1 MQDIPSFFIDQRID
15 QLSDERSIKRAYAKA
30 LKNIDQETELDAFQA
45 LRESYEYAVNWTRH
59 RLWQEQQAASN
70 ELEASAESAAE
81 QIEPTATA
89 IVAENSE
96 PSSPVPEAST
106 SADTAV
112 DAEAAWCDTIPLHPV
127 LEVEPAQEAIALS
140 VDDPVEVARSALQT
154 LLARV
159 AEDENKPGHAEAELL
174 AMLDDER
181 LINVEARDY
190 FEWVLAGHLAQGWQP
205 GNGDLFGAAVTCFA
219 WNEDKY
225 RILRFGDLGY
235 HINNGLI
242 ELSAFNAQNPEA
254 VAHQIGLIRRGRDPL
269 MPDKRFIRD
278 HILMIEAMVERYPT
292 WLAMVSSRDHIQ
304 AWRDAADQYK
314 ITRVA
319 KVASAEKSE
328 SFWSKYGLSF
338 FFLFFFMISA
348 LRTCEP
354 DRNRAHAP
362 EMVVA
367 PSFLKATGNGRDL
380 ELGRAF
386 SLGEDHFFGRNGT
399 LKDVKEAEK
408 FWKFAAEKG
417 EVSAQLNLG
426 KLYRDE
432 KYGMKDLAAS
442 HYWLEKAASLGTLE
456 TVLMVADDLFHGF
469 GVDQSRASAY
479 RWYQIAAKKNSG
491 VAHYRMALM
500 LEHGDGVRLDS
511 YLAFN
516 HLLEAAR
523 LGSRDAQADLG
534 AVYLNEKLGQV
545 KDIEQGLY
553 WIDIAADHQQVD
565 AMVVKANVAEKGL
578 YRQPV
583 DMNAAIDWYRKADR
597 AGSKK
602 AKASLAKLC
611 KLPANAPACL
621 QSITLVSQIGR

>member
-15 QLSDERSIKRAYAKA
+15 RLSDERSIKRAYAKA
-30 LKNIDQETELDAFQA
+30 LKNIDQENDLDGFQA

-70 ELEASAESAAE
+70 DIEASAENAE
-81 QIEPTATA
+81 ERAEPTATA

-96 PSSPVPEAST
+96 ASPPVQEASRN
-106 SADTAV
+106 ADAAV
-112 DAEAAWCDTIPLHPV
+112 DAEAAWCDTIPLNPV
-127 LEVEPAQEAIALS
+127 LEAEHAQEAIALS

-181 LINVEARDY
+181 LINVEARDF

-254 VAHQIGLIRRGRDPL
+254 VAHQIGLIRRGRDPQI
-269 MPDKRFIRD
+269 PDKRFLRD

-319 KVASAEKSE
+319 KVASAEKTE

-338 FFLFFFMISA
+338 FFLVIFLSSA
-348 LRTCEP
+348 LRHCGTNSN
-354 DRNRAHAP
+354 DRYQTENR
-362 EMVVA
+362 VA
-367 PSFLKATGNGRDL
+367 PSFQSALAKNASLDVQT
-380 ELGRAF
+380 AF
-386 SLGEDHFFGRNGT
+386 SLGEDHYFGRDGT
-399 LKDVKEAEK
+399 VKNEKEAVL
-408 FWKFAAEKG
+408 FWEFAAKHGKVE
-417 EVSAQLNLG
+417 AQLNLA

-432 KYGMKDLAAS
+432 KSELKDLRAS
-442 HYWLEKAASLGTLE
+442 HAWLEKAASKGSLT
-456 TVLMVADDLFHGF
+456 TILMVADNLYWGR
-469 GVDQSRASAY
+469 GVKKDAAAAY
-479 RWYQIAAKKNSG
+479 PWYVKAAEQESG
-491 VAHYRMALM
+491 MAHYRIASM
-500 LEHGDGVRLDS
+500 LEKGEGVKLNS
-511 YLAFN
+511 ALAFEHYTKAAQLDFARAQT
-516 HLLEAAR
+516 HL
-523 LGSRDAQADLG
+523 GI
-534 AVYLNEKLGQV
+534 VFLNGQLGQK
-545 KDIEQGLY
+545 KDETKGLNWINIASNRNDPVALFVMGMIVENGLY
-553 WIDIAADHQQVD
+553 HTP
-565 AMVVKANVAEKGL
+565 KNVEL
-578 YRQPV
+578 
-583 DMNAAIDWYRKADR
+583 AIDWYRKAQDVGN
-597 AGSKK
+597 AD
-602 AKASLAKLC
+602 AKEELAKLC
-611 KLPANAPACL
+611 KKSALTRACL
-621 QSITLVSQIGR
+621 QADGAEKMGV